1 MMIGVKG
8 LLVYLGMLYSEYN
21 SIILLI
27 IYIELLLLLLLPPAP
42 LALLCLP
49 LLLLP
54 LPLIFHLRISGVLS
68 GIMPLR
74 SMLLPGSLGI

>member
-1 MMIGVKG
+1 MMIGIKG
-8 LLVYLGMLYSEYN
+8 LLVHLDMLYSEYN

-27 IYIELLLLLLLPPAP
+27 IYIELLPLLLLPPAP
-42 LALLCLP
+42 LALLYLP

-74 SMLLPGSLGI
+74 LMLLPGSLGI